1 MQVFYILN
9 FSQVQLAI
17 EFLLLA
23 KALVFFF
30 TLVYVHTAFI
40 KNPCTCLQQ
49 VQNWPREGVIRVEI
63 IPHLAE
69 KRAIWQR
76 IKADQQVVQ
85 ALKHT

>member
-1 MQVFYILN
+1 MQVFYVLN

-40 KNPCTCLQQ
+40 K
-49 VQNWPREGVIRVEI
+49 
-63 IPHLAE
+63 
-69 KRAIWQR
+69 
-76 IKADQQVVQ
+76 ADQQVVQ